1 MLTISD
7 QWLQSVHLTEQEAR
21 IELAL
26 SLLRVGR
33 INFEQARE
41 LVRIET
47 LDLLAL
53 LDREGIELEYDVD
66 DLKQDIATLQRM
78 RQL

>member
-7 QWLQSVHLTEQEAR
+7 QWLQSVQLTEQEAR

-26 SLLRVGR
+26 TLLRAGR
-33 INFEQARE
+33 ISFEQAQE
-41 LVRIET
+41 LLGMET
-47 LDLLAL
+47 LDFLAF
-53 LDREGIELEYDVD
+53 LDRHSIQLDYEVADLE
-66 DLKQDIATLQRM
+66 QDIATLQRL

>member
-7 QWLQSVHLTEQEAR
+7 QWLKSVHLTEQEAR

-26 SLLRVGR
+26 TLLRAGR
-33 INFEQARE
+33 ISFEQAQE
-41 LVRIET
+41 LVGIAT
-47 LDLLAL
+47 LEFLAL
-53 LDREGIELEYDVD
+53 LDREGIELAYEVA
-66 DLKQDIATLQRM
+66 DLEQDIATLQRL

>member
-7 QWLQSVHLTEQEAR
+7 QWLQSVQLTEQEAR

-26 SLLRVGR
+26 TLLRAGR
-33 INFEQARE
+33 ISFEQAQE
-41 LVRIET
+41 LVGMET
-47 LDLLAL
+47 LDFLAL
-53 LDREGIELEYDVD
+53 LNREGIQLEYEVT
-66 DLKQDIATLQRM
+66 DLEKDIATLQRL

>member
-7 QWLQSVHLTEQEAR
+7 HWLQSVHLTEQEAR

-26 SLLRVGR
+26 TLLRMRRVS
-33 INFEQARE
+33 FEKAQE
-41 LVRIET
+41 LVGLET
-47 LDLLAL
+47 LELLAL
-53 LDREGIELEYDVD
+53 LDRRGIQLEYEVE
-66 DLKQDIATLQRM
+66 DLEQDMATLQRL

>member
-7 QWLQSVHLTEQEAR
+7 QWLESARLTEEEAR

-26 SLLRVGR
+26 TLLRAGR
-33 INFEQARE
+33 INFEQAQE
-41 LVRIET
+41 LVRMET
-47 LDLLAL
+47 LAFLSLLA
-53 LDREGIELEYDVD
+53 REGIELEYEVA
-66 DLKQDIATLQRM
+66 DLEQDIATLQRL

>member
-7 QWLQSVHLTEQEAR
+7 HWLQSVQLTEQEAR

-26 SLLRVGR
+26 TLLCSGR
-33 INFEQARE
+33 IRFEKAQE
-41 LVRIET
+41 LVGMTT
-47 LDLLAL
+47 LEFLAL
-53 LDREGIELEYDVD
+53 LDRKGIQLEYEVE
-66 DLKQDIATLQRM
+66 DLEHDMATLQRL